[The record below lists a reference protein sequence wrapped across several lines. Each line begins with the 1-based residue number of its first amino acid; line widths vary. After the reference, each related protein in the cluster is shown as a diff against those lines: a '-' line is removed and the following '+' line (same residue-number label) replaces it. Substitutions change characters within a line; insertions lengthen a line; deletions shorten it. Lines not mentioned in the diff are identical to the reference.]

1 MDARVITQPASD
13 ANAFLDSVEC
23 YFDRAAELVDLTN
36 GLREKIKVVNSTY
49 VVRFGVRLRG
59 KLFTFTGFRSVHSE
73 HREPVKGGIRY
84 SLSSNQSEVEALA
97 SLMSYKCALM
107 EIPFGGSKG
116 ALVIDPSDWETAEL
130 ERITRR
136 FTQELNKRGL
146 ISAEQNVPAPDMGTG
161 EREMAWMADEY
172 KRMNPSH
179 PTTLACVTGKPVSK
193 GGIRGRTEATGRG
206 VQYALRE
213 LFRHPKD
220 LEFAGVSSGLKGKRV
235 IVQGFGNVGYHAAH
249 FLSSEDDVS
258 ITGVIERDGAVVDES
273 GINVGDLALH
283 IANSGG
289 VRGFPGYVEDGLS
302 VLERDCD
309 VLIPAAIEGVIHSE
323 NAPRIKARIIAEA
336 ANGPTTFEAD
346 EILRDKG
353 CLVLPDLYVNSG
365 GVIVSYFEWVK
376 NHGRIRFGRLQR
388 RDYERKTLKMIGA
401 FEKMTGKD
409 FPQDD
414 LDEILSGPTEVD
426 LVRSGLDDIM
436 REGYCVI
443 SERWHSDPRIPD
455 LRTAAMTIA
464 LERIAESYSSMGI

>member
-1 MDARVITQPASD
+1 MSGKSVLTSSST
-13 ANAFLDSVEC
+13 NEFLSSVERS
-23 YFDRAAELVDLTN
+23 FDQAAALVSLSD
-36 GLREKIKVVNSTY
+36 GLQDKIKVANSTY

-59 KLFTFTGFRSVHSE
+59 RLFTFTGYRSVHSE

-84 SLSSNQSEVEALA
+84 SENSDQSEVEALA
-97 SLMSYKCALM
+97 ALMSYKCALM

-116 ALVIDPSDWETAEL
+116 ALVIDPLAWEAYEL

-172 KRMNPSH
+172 KRMNPNH
-179 PTTLACVTGKPVSK
+179 PNTMACVTGKPISK

-213 LFRHPKD
+213 LFRHPRD
-220 LEFAGVSSGLKGKRV
+220 VEFAGLSGDLAGKRI
-235 IVQGFGNVGYHAAH
+235 IVQGLGNVGYHASL
-249 FLSSEDDVS
+249 FLSTEDGAL

-273 GINVGDLALH
+273 GIDIQALSSH
-283 IANSGG
+283 ISETGG
-289 VRGFPGYVEDGLS
+289 VKGYSGYVEDGLA
-302 VLERDCD
+302 VLEQDCEI
-309 VLIPAAIEGVIHSE
+309 LIPAAIEGVIHNR
-323 NAPRIKARIIAEA
+323 NAASVKANIIIEA
-336 ANGPTTFEAD
+336 ANGPLTYDANT
-346 EILRDKG
+346 ILRDRG
-353 CLVLPDLYVNSG
+353 CLIVPDLYANSG

-388 RDYERKTLKMIGA
+388 RDYERKTLKLIEA
-401 FEKMTGKD
+401 FEEMCGKK
-409 FPQDD
+409 F
-414 LDEILSGPTEVD
+414 PTEHLGDILTGATEID

-436 REGYCVI
+436 REGYCAI
-443 SERWHSDPRIPD
+443 SDRWHAEPRMHD

-464 LERIAESYSSMGI
+464 IERIADAYSSLGI